1 MPVML
6 AGTIL
11 VLLFYV
17 MAAVISWRLYGVL
30 FLLPQLLLSL
40 LWLQHCHASSQPGHD
55 GGPGEGFGVL
65 MVMAAQAMLIVGG
78 LLAGVAVA
86 TGRGVAGAGIE
97 PPPGGIG
104 EDPTP

>member
-6 AGTIL
+6 AGTVL

-40 LWLQHCHASSQPGHD
+40 LWLQHCHALSQPGHD
-55 GGPGEGFGVL
+55 GGPGEGLGVL
-65 MVMAAQAMLIVGG
+65 MVMAMQAMLIVGG
-78 LLAGVAVA
+78 LLAGAAVA
-86 TGRGVAGAGIE
+86 AGRRVAGAEIDS
-97 PPPGGIG
+97 PPDGFGG
-104 EDPTP
+104 DPMP

>member
-6 AGTIL
+6 VGTVLIL
-11 VLLFYV
+11 LCYV

-65 MVMAAQAMLIVGG
+65 MVMATQAMLIVGG
-78 LLAGVAVA
+78 LLAGAAVA
-86 TGRGVAGAGIE
+86 MGRWVAGADVE
-97 PPPGGIG
+97 PPPGGTG
-104 EDPTP
+104 DKPMT